1 MNRAIS
7 ILSRC
12 HSLQVRTLGILVA
25 ASASVPV
32 WAQTGCEEV
41 PEARRAQCE
50 KVMDCMTIE
59 DADVRRACI
68 NAAQREAAPASPRSR
83 PTVQPARVLQ
93 GVEQV
98 PPEEPSAGEREGPAP
113 RMEEPSAGERE
124 GPAPRMEEPSAGER
138 EGPAPRMEEPSAG
151 EREGPAPRMEE
162 PSAGEREGPAPR
174 MEEPSAGEREGPAP
188 RIEEPP
194 VVQERTVR
202 PTQAAESKGPPTL
215 EEQTVVTRR
224 PAPQPDAVQ
233 PQDEPLRTPPDRF
246 TGEVTRIHQ
255 SVLDRQVIALDNSY
269 VFVSDQAA
277 QARLKVG
284 QPVEAVKARSR
295 IGSGRAWRLTGPS
308 RRPID
313 AFRARC
319 ERDEIG
325 SDDRRRCERMLDR

>member
-1 MNRAIS
+1 MNRATA

-68 NAAQREAAPASPRSR
+68 NAAQREAATESPRSR
-83 PTVQPARVLQ
+83 PTVQPERVQQ
-93 GVEQV
+93 GVERV

-124 GPAPRMEEPSAGER
+124 GPASPMKEPL
-138 EGPAPRMEEPSAG
+138 
-151 EREGPAPRMEE
+151 
-162 PSAGEREGPAPR
+162 
-174 MEEPSAGEREGPAP
+174 
-188 RIEEPP
+188 

-202 PTQAAESKGPPTL
+202 PTQAAEAEEAPTL

-224 PAPQPDAVQ
+224 PARQPDAVQ
-233 PQDEPLRTPPDRF
+233 PQDEPLRAPPERF

-284 QPVEAVKARSR
+284 QTVEAVKARSR

-319 ERDEIG
+319 ERDDIA
-325 SDDRRRCERMLDR
+325 SDDRRRCDRMLDR

>member
-1 MNRAIS
+1 MNRATS

-32 WAQTGCEEV
+32 WAQTGCEDV

-68 NAAQREAAPASPRSR
+68 NAAQREAATESPRSR
-83 PTVQPARVLQ
+83 PTVQPERVQQ

-98 PPEEPSAGEREGPAP
+98 PPEEPSAGEREGRAP

-124 GPAPRMEEPSAGER
+124 G
-138 EGPAPRMEEPSAG
+138 
-151 EREGPAPRMEE
+151 
-162 PSAGEREGPAPR
+162 
-174 MEEPSAGEREGPAP
+174 
-188 RIEEPP
+188 
-194 VVQERTVR
+194 
-202 PTQAAESKGPPTL
+202 QAAEPKEPPTL

-224 PAPQPDAVQ
+224 PARQPDAVQ
-233 PQDEPLRTPPDRF
+233 PQDEPLRAPPDRF
-246 TGEVTRIHQ
+246 MGEVTRIHQ

-284 QPVEAVKARSR
+284 QTVEAVKARSR

-319 ERDEIG
+319 ERDDIG

>member
-1 MNRAIS
+1 MNRATS

-32 WAQTGCEEV
+32 WAQTGCEDV

-50 KVMDCMTIE
+50 KVMDCMTVE

-68 NAAQREAAPASPRSR
+68 NAAQREAAPESPRSR
-83 PTVQPARVLQ
+83 PTVRPERVQPERVQ
-93 GVEQV
+93 EGIEQV
-98 PPEEPSAGEREGPAP
+98 RPEEPSAGEREGRAPRMGEPSAGEREGRAPRMGEPSAGEREGPAP
-113 RMEEPSAGERE
+113 RME
-124 GPAPRMEEPSAGER
+124 
-138 EGPAPRMEEPSAG
+138 
-151 EREGPAPRMEE
+151 
-162 PSAGEREGPAPR
+162 
-174 MEEPSAGEREGPAP
+174 
-188 RIEEPP
+188 PP

-202 PTQAAESKGPPTL
+202 PTQALESKEPPTL
-215 EEQTVVTRR
+215 EEQTVATRR
-224 PAPQPDAVQ
+224 AARQPDAVQ
-233 PQDEPLRTPPDRF
+233 PQDQPLRPPPDLF

-284 QPVEAVKARSR
+284 QTVEAVKARSR
-295 IGSGRAWRLTGPS
+295 IRSGRTWRLTGPS

-319 ERDEIG
+319 ERDDIG

>member
-1 MNRAIS
+1 MNGATS
-7 ILSRC
+7 IFSRFP
-12 HSLQVRTLGILVA
+12 SSRVGAVGLLIA
-25 ASASVPV
+25 ASASASA
-32 WAQTGCEEV
+32 WGQTGCEDV

-68 NAAQREAAPASPRSR
+68 NAAQREEAQESRVSPQAVRAER
-83 PTVQPARVLQ
+83 VQQTVK
-93 GVEQV
+93 QV
-98 PPEEPSAGEREGPAP
+98 TPEVR
-113 RMEEPSAGERE
+113 
-124 GPAPRMEEPSAGER
+124 
-138 EGPAPRMEEPSAG
+138 
-151 EREGPAPRMEE
+151 
-162 PSAGEREGPAPR
+162 
-174 MEEPSAGEREGPAP
+174 
-188 RIEEPP
+188 P
-194 VVQERTVR
+194 VVQERVVR
-202 PTQAAESKGPPTL
+202 PVEAEEPTKPPTI

-224 PAPQPDAVQ
+224 ATRQTTPGVAQPE
-233 PQDEPLRTPPDRF
+233 DEPLRAPPDRF

-295 IGSGRAWRLTGPS
+295 IRSGRSWRLTGPS

-319 ERDEIG
+319 ERDDIG

>member
-1 MNRAIS
+1 MNRATS

-32 WAQTGCEEV
+32 WAQTGCEDV

-68 NAAQREAAPASPRSR
+68 NAAQREAATESPRSR
-83 PTVQPARVLQ
+83 PTVQPERVQQ

-113 RMEEPSAGERE
+113 RMQEPSAGERE
-124 GPAPRMEEPSAGER
+124 G
-138 EGPAPRMEEPSAG
+138 
-151 EREGPAPRMEE
+151 
-162 PSAGEREGPAPR
+162 
-174 MEEPSAGEREGPAP
+174 
-188 RIEEPP
+188 
-194 VVQERTVR
+194 
-202 PTQAAESKGPPTL
+202 QAAEPKEPPTL

-224 PAPQPDAVQ
+224 PARQPDAVQ
-233 PQDEPLRTPPDRF
+233 PQDEPLRAPPDRF
-246 TGEVTRIHQ
+246 MGEVTRIHQ

-284 QPVEAVKARSR
+284 QTVEAVKARSR

-319 ERDEIG
+319 ERDDIG

>member
-1 MNRAIS
+1 MNGATS
-7 ILSRC
+7 IFNRSPFFL
-12 HSLQVRTLGILVA
+12 VRTLGFLVT
-25 ASASVPV
+25 ASASMTA
-32 WAQTGCEEV
+32 WAQTGCEDV

-68 NAAQREAAPASPRSR
+68 NAAQRETVQESPRR
-83 PTVQPARVLQ
+83 RQTVKPERARQ
-93 GVEQV
+93 GGVPQV
-98 PPEEPSAGEREGPAP
+98 VSPEEPSAGEREGPAP
-113 RMEEPSAGERE
+113 RR
-124 GPAPRMEEPSAGER
+124 
-138 EGPAPRMEEPSAG
+138 
-151 EREGPAPRMEE
+151 
-162 PSAGEREGPAPR
+162 
-174 MEEPSAGEREGPAP
+174 
-188 RIEEPP
+188 EEPP

-202 PTQAAESKGPPTL
+202 PTQAAESKEPPTL

-224 PAPQPDAVQ
+224 PARQPDAVE
-233 PQDEPLRTPPDRF
+233 PDDEPLRAPPERF

-284 QPVEAVKARSR
+284 QTVEAVKARSR
-295 IGSGRAWRLTGPS
+295 IRSGRTWRLTGPS

-319 ERDEIG
+319 ERDDIG

>member
-1 MNRAIS
+1 MNRATS

-32 WAQTGCEEV
+32 WAQTGCEDV

-68 NAAQREAAPASPRSR
+68 NAAQREAATESPRSR
-83 PTVQPARVLQ
+83 PTVQPERVQQ

-98 PPEEPSAGEREGPAP
+98 PPEEPSAGEREG
-113 RMEEPSAGERE
+113 
-124 GPAPRMEEPSAGER
+124 
-138 EGPAPRMEEPSAG
+138 
-151 EREGPAPRMEE
+151 
-162 PSAGEREGPAPR
+162 
-174 MEEPSAGEREGPAP
+174 
-188 RIEEPP
+188 
-194 VVQERTVR
+194 
-202 PTQAAESKGPPTL
+202 QAAEPKEPPTL

-224 PAPQPDAVQ
+224 PARQPDAVQ
-233 PQDEPLRTPPDRF
+233 PQDEPLRAPPDRF
-246 TGEVTRIHQ
+246 MGEVTRIHQ

-284 QPVEAVKARSR
+284 QTVEAVKARSR

-319 ERDEIG
+319 ERDDIG